1 MNLVPQLDRR
11 IPISRGGEHLA
22 LLICNPLL
30 WPGLRKIVKSARP
43 VLKPVAAETLAHASD
58 FLRKKCRTVLVCLDI
73 NVPDCAGLTGLSL
86 LRSEFPQIPV
96 VVVSPCADSFSIGN
110 AMALGAAGYIPES
123 TPYAEIERGLQQIL
137 DGHRWF
143 PSLSPQEDRVHDRDR
158 LMASLSPAHR
168 RILMGFLRGLR
179 NKEIAFEMGLSEKTI
194 KHYIT
199 VMFRR
204 LGVSSRAQ
212 ALILARDIFAGPNVV
227 KDQLAKLC
235 SMAGPKQQLVL

>member
-1 MNLVPQLDRR
+1 MNLVPQLDRS
-11 IPISRGGEHLA
+11 IPISKGGEHLA

-43 VLKPVAAETLAHASD
+43 ALKPIAAETLANASD
-58 FLRKKCRTVLVCLDI
+58 FLRKKRRTTLVCLDI

-96 VVVSPCADSFSIGN
+96 VVVSPYADSFSIGN

-137 DGHRWF
+137 AGHRWF
-143 PSLSPQEDRVHDRDR
+143 PTLSPQDQVPDRDR

-227 KDQLAKLC
+227 KGQLTKLC
-235 SMAGPKQQLVL
+235 AMAGPKQQLFL

>member
-1 MNLVPQLDRR
+1 VNLVPQLDRR
-11 IPISRGGEHLA
+11 IPISKGGEHLA

-43 VLKPVAAETLAHASD
+43 VLKPVAAETLANASD
-58 FLRKKCRTVLVCLDI
+58 FLRKKCRTALVCLDM

-96 VVVSPCADSFSIGN
+96 VVVSPYADSFSIGN

-123 TPYAEIERGLQQIL
+123 TPYAEIERGLQKIL
-137 DGHRWF
+137 AGHRWF
-143 PSLSPQEDRVHDRDR
+143 PSLSPQDLVHDRDR

>member
-1 MNLVPQLDRR
+1 VNLVSRLDRS
-11 IPISRGGEHLA
+11 PPMSGGGEHLA

-43 VLKPVAAETLAHASD
+43 TLRPVAVKTLANASV
-58 FLRKKCRTVLVCLDI
+58 FLRKNRRTTLVCLDI
-73 NVPDCAGLTGLSL
+73 NVPDCASLTGLSV
-86 LRSEFPQIPV
+86 LRSEFPQIPM
-96 VVVSPCADSFSIGN
+96 VVVSPYADSFSINN

-123 TPYAEIERGLQQIL
+123 TPCGEIERGLQQIL
-137 DGHRWF
+137 AGHRWF
-143 PSLSPQEDRVHDRDR
+143 PSPLPQDRVCDRDG

-212 ALILARDIFAGPNVV
+212 ALILARDF
-227 KDQLAKLC
+227 C
-235 SMAGPKQQLVL
+235 RT